1 MTMSLESSHTQ
12 LRTRCRDLSQ
22 AATELVTIVHE
33 DRPPGSEVAVID
45 RLVEVVSELQAA
57 AIRATEELDAVADP
71 RALPGRLARIDDAV
85 AECRTTYWCDLAS
98 HRPLAAMRRAAHEH
112 GREWRT
118 WQRSIELSLARC
130 ELALDGAGTAVRAA
144 WQEVGELLTH
154 YTHAGVTGPW
164 PETTNTEVSTSTRR
178 QS

>member
-1 MTMSLESSHTQ
+1 MSLESAHTE
-12 LRTRCRDLSQ
+12 LRTRCRDLAQ
-22 AATELVTIVHE
+22 AVTELVTIVHE

-45 RLVEVVSELQAA
+45 RLVEVVSELQASAMQA
-57 AIRATEELDAVADP
+57 ADEVDTLVESRELPARLGRVDA
-71 RALPGRLARIDDAV
+71 AV

-98 HRPLAAMRRAAHEH
+98 HRPLAILRRTAHEH

-118 WQRSIELSLARC
+118 WQRSIELSLSRC
-130 ELALDGAGTAVRAA
+130 ELALEGAGQAVRAG
-144 WQEVGELLTH
+144 WLDVGELLTH

-164 PETTNTEVSTSTRR
+164 PEATQTEVSTSTRR

>member
-1 MTMSLESSHTQ
+1 MSMESAHAE
-12 LRTRCRDLSQ
+12 LRTRCRDLAQ
-22 AATELVTIVHE
+22 AVTELVTIVHE

-57 AIRATEELDAVADP
+57 AMRAVEELDNVADS
-71 RALPGRLARIDDAV
+71 RALPGRLGRVDEAV
-85 AECRTTYWCDLAS
+85 TECRTTYWRDLAS
-98 HRPLAAMRRAAHEH
+98 HRPLAALRRAAHEH

-130 ELALDGAGTAVRAA
+130 ELALDGAGTAVRAG

-164 PETTNTEVSTSTRR
+164 PDATNTEVSTSPRR